1 MSHNLATRFGRNAN
15 VIRSHNPLTDD
26 QIKFVAPSVFASEQH
41 SSRSDKYAYIPT
53 SFILAGLREQ
63 GFQPFFAAQ
72 SRTRDAGNAP
82 FTKHMIRMR
91 HASQINA
98 DSANEIILVN
108 SHNGSSSY
116 QLFAGVL
123 RFVCTNGLICGEEI
137 ADFRVRHS
145 GDVKDRVIEGAFEVL
160 ENFTHID
167 ESMDVMK
174 SITLDEGQQNAFAKA
189 ALTLRYDDIEESPI
203 TEDGVLR
210 PRRRDDMGSDLW
222 TVFNRSQENLTKGGL
237 RGRNKAHKL
246 VTTRPVNGMDA
257 NIKLN
262 RALWVLSEEMAKLA
276 A

>member
-1 MSHNLATRFGRNAN
+1 MQLATRFGNN
-15 VIRSHNPLTDD
+15 SHSIRSHIPLTDE
-26 QIKFVAPSVFASEQH
+26 QIEFFAPSVFAKEQH

-53 SFILAGLREQ
+53 SFILSGLREQ

-82 FTKHMIRMR
+82 FTKHMLRMR

-108 SHNGSSSY
+108 SHNGTSSY

-123 RFVCTNGLICGEEI
+123 RFVCKNGLICGDEI
-137 ADFRVRHS
+137 ADYRVRHT
-145 GDVKDRVIEGAFEVL
+145 GDARDSVINGAFEVL
-160 ENFTHID
+160 ESFGRVD
-167 ESMDVMK
+167 ESMGVMK
-174 SITLDEGQQNAFAKA
+174 SIALDEGQQNAFAKA
-189 ALTLRYDDIEESPI
+189 ALTLRYDDIEEAPI
-203 TEDGVLR
+203 TEDSVLR
-210 PRRRDDMGSDLW
+210 PRRRDDLGSDLW
-222 TVFNRSQENLTKGGL
+222 TVFNRTQENLTKGGL
-237 RGRNKAHKL
+237 RYRNKEHKL
-246 VTTRPVNGMDA
+246 VTTRAVNGMDA